1 MLKKILKRV
10 LVSTL
15 AFSVLATSVSP
26 SIVNAATPI
35 SGFGGGGGGGV
46 ASGEGPRSIQGYNL
60 ILIGGN
66 KGLNTYNIK
75 TDADDGNFSKK
86 EISMNNTGKG
96 KYWGGDEK
104 NFIFKDSKLAD
115 TETGL
120 AKQGVK
126 QGLYYLYN
134 SKVGN
139 HTQDIVSGYQQ
150 GLGSDFSTEFKFY
163 ANTEYAHAK
172 KWSGGN
178 LVSPEGQIRN
188 ISKGKWIGSGLFVS
202 DTVSTFPDKAG
213 TQESEET
220 GKHKKWTMEEL
231 GETMPL
237 YTVSSDGNQKKATWA
252 DAKAKADN
260 KLENN
265 WAALCD
271 LQMYYYASGAKTPN
285 LGHWTY
291 RVASMFEVQAEGMKR
306 HAGSKKAEDRDS
318 NKAYNAG
325 MDALWW
331 TLWMD
336 ACKDAN
342 NKLKDG
348 DLFSECNI
356 PATEIKNPVG
366 YVNNNI
372 PNGWKHPIAKA
383 FLDAYGSKTAAA
395 RMMWSYS
402 QMPSIVW
409 RYIGNCVMGKDSD
422 GMKAWAKKHTVKE
435 LLKTVGAACMEMT
448 ANEGNMGKKD
458 VFHLG
463 FGEFNFVVTP
473 VVTQRV
479 SASKLSLI
487 NGIAAANMDKGRL
500 LNNASHHTWTAWFNG
515 CNELK
520 PEGTIKW
527 NNNGKSKGYNYEY
540 VKDLMKDNTNDKLGK
555 GNSWLRNSN
564 VKKNNEGKYVTKLSN
579 TGGQKGYSL
588 GFVEPWGSPIE
599 DNRYKTISNG
609 SITNQTVTVHGTYT
623 GSLTNST
630 SSTNVYINSTNLTNN
645 PKKKD
650 TNNKPKKYPYGLEDS
665 KEFEQKIG
673 GDEASEDEK
682 EEALTKLAAQESKTA
697 YNTGGTDKKKV
708 SSCVIGASSELTND
722 FLKNHQSAT
731 NTNDEYV
738 NRIDSISASDYIIA
752 DKQSSVN
759 TITSKLGSGKSATA
773 LLVRQ
778 SSGWKDTKFNVANS
792 EERAVSTNDS
802 SIKFG
807 KGYYY
812 VPPKYTNF
820 SSDVL
825 SQIVRTQ
832 KYLVGGG
839 TYNKDKDDEDADP
852 ILDMSSSPSLTVGN
866 DNNKASGL
874 AGSWNINSGLSKNE
888 LKNVSSNVASK
899 YSTVYYAPDNANKP
913 DHDKIENGKI
923 IKQATGWSKK
933 MNSTSSVVGLN
944 FSDSRTAAGVEPKD
958 TDFGK
963 DADKQSTIAN
973 TGLLLQKNPT
983 VYSTY
988 SSYYFEMSEDVASS
1002 EGVCWYNGLNASDGT
1017 ELSSLTEKQVYDIS
1031 GMNKTVKDANLPVY
1045 SGSNS
1050 TSYVYGLG
1058 CGLKGSGLFRGKAQ
1072 KPEIYEHKLYFG
1084 TMLDGTEIKEKATT
1098 RLKGSSKSEP
1108 WGVKTTVDFNG
1119 DKLAS
1124 KYLQGSNGESDVSPA
1139 MISNY
1144 ALLIERTNNNPDSQE
1159 VDWNE
1164 VITKIL
1170 RSLNTRRNGDF
1181 YNTKNII
1188 VGASGASKLESALKD
1203 AGVKNVEVKYIGQGS
1218 AEDIKKTSA
1227 TVASRV
1233 IDANTVVGYD
1243 IVTLSIKKAN
1253 LPIVTAIHTNP
1264 DEVNHVYG
1272 DILGDRSTKS
1282 YANYTYN
1289 GTVGSS
1295 DTEANKSK
1303 IEYIGNDSTIS
1314 GLYEKD
1320 NGSNIIAGR
1329 VNDKSYYYTTIA
1341 AAPKV
1346 SMFNVW
1352 NSAQT
1357 KVRWNYSS
1365 DVNYSDAPYCS
1376 SSKVSVFRAS
1386 YYTYYTTNPA
1396 THTKTSTANY
1406 FKNSKLKT
1414 GRSGLNDKTLGSS
1427 AAKSSDTVVGG
1438 DVPIGASKAK
1448 YNGWNNKGISGTS
1461 GTNAEKFTGTLMND
1475 RADSTNPDGNSV
1487 YLLASGMLQNEGFV
1501 LTPNNNL
1508 NTGSS
1513 ANKLYRVVDSLRGTP
1528 AYQKARGTDDFV
1540 YNNESLK
1547 IRVTGRMIYDFSGVG
1562 DRYNSGSASPNNVLV
1577 LKKSDI
1583 KLGSDGTEEGKNSID
1598 RGTQGNASASY
1609 GILQKRADSGN
1620 NAAKFANAQPDVK
1633 PVNDITNNTGTTAK
1647 VKVGNGYRM
1656 VNADGLETIYSRGLN
1671 ARFRWNALGEN
1682 MRNRGKNNQLIAYDA
1697 EINEQDILDYMVICK
1712 NYTYQTM
1719 STLGLLR
1726 KESDSIIGS
1735 DNKLKPLST
1744 KSESEENS
1752 YMASKEYSDRF
1763 YSINGNNDKSRNYF
1777 VYSRNTGKYLS
1788 YYPEVG
1794 MKAYAFTDSNGN
1806 VKQVGNNNQG
1816 AGYVSYDGTGVAKN
1830 VTKRMIYTVGEAK
1843 RVFAQKSINI
1853 ISTNIKDGNKYRPIE
1868 SKDISSATVSDAI
1881 ADSTDSTNNGNTGTN
1896 QKQVIYQGA
1905 NINLNSSF
1913 NNKYLLLSNY
1923 TLDLPVGE
1931 NASTAEGTNG
1941 KSIMA
1946 NGDVTY
1952 SGYTAQTILGMT
1964 DGKTND
1970 LHNLWNHTSADG
1982 ATDNVGISA
1991 LSTEFKN
1998 QYFAGTAHM
2007 KDENG
2012 ADKNGAA
2019 TDEQFE
2025 AWASQV
2031 EKAIKPDITLVM
2043 SENNA
2048 VRNVYKDFNKTALKV
2063 ELAGTENKDDIN
2075 KRGTKQY
2082 NSYMIIVK
2090 DGKIVTDPSKR
2101 FNYETGLEDNST
2113 SGTYSVSSDW
2123 VQLVTDVAKDMGYD
2137 TSTES
2142 GWSSESAEFKEVA
2155 EYIEKDSGMLVNLE
2169 NSMMTLGSKNN
2180 HSITKEST
2188 TEHFGGDMSVF
2199 NGITGKNVNAG
2210 ASAYTGFSY
2219 QGVAYNDGGGSLG
2232 YAVNN
2237 TANKWYSENT
2247 SVFIVRRS
2255 TRRLNLKSVVTQDKL
2270 DIGSGPSKVTNDT
2283 TLQDIAEDSQESTGI
2298 SSTWDAKWY
2307 LRLFLSGDGMSDSN
2321 NYVLNGGDD
2330 TNTDTYLIGESD
2342 KGKNKEDKSTW
2353 GIHLDGADFLVPD
2366 ATTSDMRR

>member
-1 MLKKILKRV
+1 MKTILKRV
-10 LVSTL
+10 LVSFL
-15 AFSVLATSVSP
+15 AFSVLFTSTTPTSVK
-26 SIVNAATPI
+26 AAMNI
-35 SGFGGGGGGGV
+35 SGSGSGGSSGH
-46 ASGEGPRSIQGYNL
+46 ASGTGPSSIQGYNIIIVGAKKSL
-60 ILIGGN
+60 RTAKMANIAENNLEN
-66 KGLNTYNIK
+66 KDNEKKQKKIPSSIEAGHSTFWSANIN
-75 TDADDGNFSKK
+75 DYIFRDGDGVSKK
-86 EISMNNTGKG
+86 KTTK
-96 KYWGGDEK
+96 
-104 NFIFKDSKLAD
+104 
-115 TETGL
+115 
-120 AKQGVK
+120 AKTGVK
-126 QGLYYLYN
+126 QGLFYLYN
-134 SKVGN
+134 SDVGE
-139 HTQDIVSGYQQ
+139 HTWGVVDGKHSAVGDIKDEKIYVNSTQSRMKNTSPTMVNPQSQIKSLESDSSFIGRGIFSVGTEVLVPDSCGY
-150 GLGSDFSTEFKFY
+150 
-163 ANTEYAHAK
+163 N
-172 KWSGGN
+172 
-178 LVSPEGQIRN
+178 
-188 ISKGKWIGSGLFVS
+188 GSGEKN
-202 DTVSTFPDKAG
+202 VSTFKVNPKGASEG
-213 TQESEET
+213 TVDIPMLGMVQYGSKT
-220 GKHKKWTMEEL
+220 GKQRYTENKWGL
-231 GETMPL
+231 
-237 YTVSSDGNQKKATWA
+237 S
-252 DAKAKADN
+252 DAKTYYDN
-260 KLENN
+260 KLKSK
-265 WAALCD
+265 WAAMCG
-271 LQMYYYASGAKTPN
+271 LQSLAFSSGSGTPDIGN
-285 LGHWTY
+285 WCS
-291 RVASMFEVQAEGMKR
+291 RVAAQLEMQMEGMKR
-306 HAGSKKAEDRDS
+306 IKTQDTKHTGSSFYCGLPALINYFWLEETKNAGKLKKIVDNGKFYDGDSISTTCRDEIIALCKKVTKDEEDAEDLVKS
-318 NKAYNAG
+318 FE
-325 MDALWW
+325 
-331 TLWMD
+331 T
-336 ACKDAN
+336 
-342 NKLKDG
+342 
-348 DLFSECNI
+348 
-356 PATEIKNPVG
+356 V
-366 YVNNNI
+366 
-372 PNGWKHPIAKA
+372 
-383 FLDAYGSKTAAA
+383 
-395 RMMWSYS
+395 
-402 QMPSIVW
+402 PSVIW
-409 RYIGNCVMGKDSD
+409 RYIFNCCIGTGDNERLEFAENTSSTEMIK
-422 GMKAWAKKHTVKE
+422 
-435 LLKTVGAACMEMT
+435 LLRAACYQIYGG
-448 ANEGNMGKKD
+448 AKDGNINK
-458 VFHLG
+458 FNLG
-463 FGEFNFVVTP
+463 YGRWTMVVTP
-473 VVTQRV
+473 VIGQLKSGT
-479 SASKLSLI
+479 KNTLNLI
-487 NGIAAANMDKGRL
+487 NGIYASDVGENDRASILG
-500 LNNASHHTWTAWFNG
+500 NATHHTWRNWFIMCEKLNCEG
-515 CNELK
+515 KIKFETSGYNKEYYKDKLK
-520 PEGTIKW
+520 NPSGVSKGNDWCMKNVGTKTTEIKSPKSRTV
-527 NNNGKSKGYNYEY
+527 NNGFA
-540 VKDLMKDNTNDKLGK
+540 LAI
-555 GNSWLRNSN
+555 
-564 VKKNNEGKYVTKLSN
+564 
-579 TGGQKGYSL
+579 
-588 GFVEPWGSPIE
+588 VEPYDDIDTPVHLSIGG
-599 DNRYKTISNG
+599 G
-609 SITNQTVTVHGTYT
+609 SITNQTVTINN
-623 GSLTNST
+623 SLKDVSSSDTNKNSKT
-630 SSTNVYINSTNLTNN
+630 STNVYVGKYKDASSNEQFPYNISNSDNYENGE
-645 PKKKD
+645 D
-650 TNNKPKKYPYGLEDS
+650 GLSELRKLANS
-665 KEFEQKIG
+665 SYKQLEANG
-673 GDEASEDEK
+673 GTVNESLLVSNSRVGTSTEVKASEGEK
-682 EEALTKLAAQESKTA
+682 NYKNLRDKDKEKSE
-697 YNTGGTDKKKV
+697 GTDAYISELNKSEYDDYIVADKKSSVFSVVTGTKSTSAVLKFADNANESTQFGVNV
-708 SSCVIGASSELTND
+708 SSSEKSAKTGTFGEGVYYTEPKFSNFPDEVKNEYAGLSSYL
-722 FLKNHQSAT
+722 A
-731 NTNDEYV
+731 
-738 NRIDSISASDYIIA
+738 
-752 DKQSSVN
+752 QSSVHNRGKLVTSGN
-759 TITSKLGSGKSATA
+759 TNASVILGSSIAKDGNLRNSWDNSSDKSRDA
-773 LLVRQ
+773 LRGV
-778 SSGWKDTKFNVANS
+778 SS
-792 EERAVSTNDS
+792 AVS
-802 SIKFG
+802 
-807 KGYYY
+807 
-812 VPPKYTNF
+812 
-820 SSDVL
+820 
-825 SQIVRTQ
+825 
-832 KYLVGGG
+832 
-839 TYNKDKDDEDADP
+839 
-852 ILDMSSSPSLTVGN
+852 
-866 DNNKASGL
+866 
-874 AGSWNINSGLSKNE
+874 
-888 LKNVSSNVASK
+888 SK
-899 YSTVYYAPDNANKP
+899 YSTVYLVPNDAEKKLSETAGWVRDNGIRIGNTQLATQTNKVT
-913 DHDKIENGKI
+913 NY
-923 IKQATGWSKK
+923 
-933 MNSTSSVVGLN
+933 NSTIS
-944 FSDSRTAAGVEPKD
+944 
-958 TDFGK
+958 
-963 DADKQSTIAN
+963 N
-973 TGLLLQKNPT
+973 TGVLLQKNPT

-988 SSYYFEMSEDVASS
+988 SSYYIEMSEDVASS
-1002 EGVCWYNGLNASDGT
+1002 EGVCWYNGLNADGT
-1017 ELSSLTEKQVYDIS
+1017 ELSSLTEKQVYDIP
-1031 GMNKTVKDANLPVY
+1031 GMNETVKGADLPVY
-1045 SGSNS
+1045 INNSS
-1050 TSYVYGLG
+1050 TSYVYGL
-1058 CGLKGSGLFRGKAQ
+1058 KEGLFKN
-1072 KPEIYEHKLYFG
+1072 KPQTPKVYEHKLFCG
-1084 TMLDGTEIKEKATT
+1084 TTLGGKKVEEVATT
-1098 RLKGSSKSEP
+1098 RLKDSPETDT
-1108 WGVKTTVDFNG
+1108 WGVKTKVTF
-1119 DKLAS
+1119 DKDTLAS
-1124 KYLQGSNGESDVSPA
+1124 KHLGEDDASPA

-1144 ALLIERTNNNPDSQE
+1144 AMLIERTNNNPNSQE

-1170 RSLNTRRNGDF
+1170 KSLNTRRSGDF

-1188 VGASGASKLESALKD
+1188 VGASGASKLESALRD
-1203 AGVKNVEVKYIGQGS
+1203 AGVSGVTVQYLGQGS
-1218 AEDIKKTSA
+1218 AKDIKKTSA
-1227 TVASRV
+1227 TVGSKV
-1233 IDANTVVGYD
+1233 LDANNVVGYD

-1282 YANYTYN
+1282 YANYVYN
-1289 GTVGSS
+1289 GTVGSL
-1295 DTEANKSK
+1295 DKEADKSK

-1320 NGSNIIAGR
+1320 NGSNIVAGR
-1329 VNDKSYYYTTIA
+1329 VNGKNYYYTTIA

-1357 KVRWNYSS
+1357 KVRWSSTYSKALA
-1365 DVNYSDAPYCS
+1365 DYSDAPYCN

-1396 THTKTSTANY
+1396 THNKTSASSY
-1406 FKNSKLKT
+1406 FKNSQLKT
-1414 GRSGLNDKTLGSS
+1414 GRSGLGDNTFGST
-1427 AAKSSDTVVGG
+1427 ANKSGDSVAGG
-1438 DVPIGASKAK
+1438 DVPIGASKPK

-1513 ANKLYRVVDSLRGTP
+1513 ANKLYRVVDSVSGTP
-1528 AYQKARGTDDFV
+1528 AYQSGREYI

-1562 DRYNSGSASPNNVLV
+1562 NRHNSGSASPNNVLV

-1620 NAAKFANAQPDVK
+1620 NVAKFANAQPDVK

-1647 VKVGNGYRM
+1647 VKIGNGYRM

-1671 ARFRWNALGEN
+1671 ARFRWNALGEG
-1682 MRNRGKNNQLIAYDA
+1682 MSNRGKNNQLIAYDA

-1726 KESDSIIGS
+1726 KESDSIIDS
-1735 DNKLKPLST
+1735 NNKLKPLST

-1806 VKQVGNNNQG
+1806 VKQVGENNQG
-1816 AGYVSYDGTGVAKN
+1816 AGYISYDGTGVAKN

-1853 ISTNIKDGNKYRPIE
+1853 ISTNIKDGNVYRPIE

-1881 ADSTDSTNNGNTGTN
+1881 ADSTDSTNNGNTGTD

-1931 NASTAEGTNG
+1931 NASTAVGTNG
-1941 KSIMA
+1941 KSVML

-1964 DGKTND
+1964 GGKTND

-1982 ATDNVGISA
+1982 STDSTDNVGISA
-1991 LSTEFKN
+1991 LSRDFKN

-2155 EYIEKDSGMLVNLE
+2155 KYIEKDSGMLVNLE

-2199 NGITGKNVNAG
+2199 NGITGNKVTAG
-2210 ASAYTGFSY
+2210 ATADTTFGY
-2219 QGVAYNDGGGSLG
+2219 QGVAYNDGGETAG
-2232 YAVNN
+2232 YGVNT

-2307 LRLFLSGDGMSDSN
+2307 LRLFLSGGKDGMSDSN

-2342 KGKNKEDKSTW
+2342 IGKNKEDKSTW
-2353 GIHLDGADFLVPD
+2353 GIHLEGADFLVPD

>member
-1 MLKKILKRV
+1 MKTILKRV
-10 LVSTL
+10 LVSFL
-15 AFSVLATSVSP
+15 AFSVLFTSTAPTSVR
-26 SIVNAATPI
+26 AAMNI
-35 SGFGGGGGGGV
+35 SGSGSGGSGGH
-46 ASGEGPRSIQGYNL
+46 ASGTGPSSIQGYNIIIVGSRKSL
-60 ILIGGN
+60 
-66 KGLNTYNIK
+66 K
-75 TDADDGNFSKK
+75 TTKMANVADNNLDSSKKKK
-86 EISMNNTGKG
+86 EIPSSIKAGHSTFWGANINDYIFTGGDGVSKKKTTMAKTGVRQGLFYLYNTDVGEHTYGVIDGQHSAVGDIKDEKLYVNSTQSKMKSTSPTMVNPQSQIKSLESDSSFIGKG
-96 KYWGGDEK
+96 
-104 NFIFKDSKLAD
+104 IFSAD
-115 TETGL
+115 TE
-120 AKQGVK
+120 AKIPEPCGYNGSGEGKAVSFEVK
-126 QGLYYLYN
+126 PKG
-134 SKVGN
+134 
-139 HTQDIVSGYQQ
+139 
-150 GLGSDFSTEFKFY
+150 
-163 ANTEYAHAK
+163 A
-172 KWSGGN
+172 
-178 LVSPEGQIRN
+178 
-188 ISKGKWIGSGLFVS
+188 SKGTVDMAMLGMVQYGS
-202 DTVSTFPDKAG
+202 K
-213 TQESEET
+213 T
-220 GKHKKWTMEEL
+220 GKQRYTENKWGL
-231 GETMPL
+231 
-237 YTVSSDGNQKKATWA
+237 SDARNYY
-252 DAKAKADN
+252 DN
-260 KLENN
+260 KLKSK
-265 WAALCD
+265 WAAMCG
-271 LQMYYYASGAKTPN
+271 LQSLAFSSGSGTPN
-285 LGHWTY
+285 IGNWCS
-291 RVASMFEVQAEGMKR
+291 RVAAQLEMQMEGMKR
-306 HAGSKKAEDRDS
+306 IKTQDSKHTSSSFYCGLPALINYFWLEETSGAGNLKKIVKNGDVYDDNGDSISDKCRDEIVALCKKVTKDKGDAEDLVTSFESVPSVIWKYIFNCCIGTGDDEREKFAKNTSSTDMI
-318 NKAYNAG
+318 KLLRA
-325 MDALWW
+325 
-331 TLWMD
+331 
-336 ACKDAN
+336 ACYQIYGGA
-342 NKLKDG
+342 KDG
-348 DLFSECNI
+348 DINDFNL
-356 PATEIKNPVG
+356 G
-366 YVNNNI
+366 YGRWTI
-372 PNGWKHPIAKA
+372 
-383 FLDAYGSKTAAA
+383 
-395 RMMWSYS
+395 
-402 QMPSIVW
+402 
-409 RYIGNCVMGKDSD
+409 
-422 GMKAWAKKHTVKE
+422 
-435 LLKTVGAACMEMT
+435 
-448 ANEGNMGKKD
+448 
-458 VFHLG
+458 
-463 FGEFNFVVTP
+463 VVTP
-473 VVTQRV
+473 VIGQLKSGTK
-479 SASKLSLI
+479 STLNLI
-487 NGIAAANMDKGRL
+487 NGIYASDVGEANMSTILGG
-500 LNNASHHTWTAWFNG
+500 ATHHTWHNWFKM
-515 CNELK
+515 CEELNC
-520 PEGTIKW
+520 EGKITFGTKGYDTDYYKEKLTDPSDISKGNDWCMKNVGTKTTEIKSPKSRKD
-527 NNNGKSKGYNYEY
+527 NNGFA
-540 VKDLMKDNTNDKLGK
+540 LAI
-555 GNSWLRNSN
+555 
-564 VKKNNEGKYVTKLSN
+564 
-579 TGGQKGYSL
+579 
-588 GFVEPWGSPIE
+588 VEPYDDVNPDFYLSIGGGSV
-599 DNRYKTISNG
+599 
-609 SITNQTVTVHGTYT
+609 TNQTVTIN
-623 GSLTNST
+623 NSFKDVSSSDT
-630 SSTNVYINSTNLTNN
+630 TKNSKTSTNVYVG
-645 PKKKD
+645 KYKD
-650 TNNKPKKYPYGLEDS
+650 KASNEQFPY
-665 KEFEQKIG
+665 
-673 GDEASEDEK
+673 
-682 EEALTKLAAQESKTA
+682 
-697 YNTGGTDKKKV
+697 
-708 SSCVIGASSELTND
+708 
-722 FLKNHQSAT
+722 
-731 NTNDEYV
+731 
-738 NRIDSISASDYIIA
+738 
-752 DKQSSVN
+752 
-759 TITSKLGSGKSATA
+759 
-773 LLVRQ
+773 
-778 SSGWKDTKFNVANS
+778 NVANS
-792 EERAVSTNDS
+792 DNYESEEKGLSELRKLANSSYKQLEASGGTVNDS
-802 SIKFG
+802 
-807 KGYYY
+807 
-812 VPPKYTNF
+812 
-820 SSDVL
+820 VL
-825 SQIVRTQ
+825 VSNSRI
-832 KYLVGGG
+832 G
-839 TYNKDKDDEDADP
+839 T
-852 ILDMSSSPSLTVGN
+852 STGV
-866 DNNKASGL
+866 KASDGEKNYVNL
-874 AGSWNINSGLSKNE
+874 KKNGVGTDAYISELNKSEYNDYIVADKKSSVFSVVTGTKSTSAVLKFADNANGSTQFGV
-888 LKNVSSNVASK
+888 NVSSSEKSAKTGKFGDGVYYTEPKFSNFPDEVKNEYAGLSSYLAQSSVHSKGKLVTSGNTNASVSLGSSDTKAGNLKSNWDNSSSKSRDALKDVSKSVSSK
-899 YSTVYYAPDNANKP
+899 YSTVYLVPDYAEK
-913 DHDKIENGKI
+913 KLGET
-923 IKQATGWSKK
+923 TGWVRKNGIRIGNTQLAAQTEK
-933 MNSTSSVVGLN
+933 VTNYNSTIS
-944 FSDSRTAAGVEPKD
+944 
-958 TDFGK
+958 
-963 DADKQSTIAN
+963 N
-973 TGLLLQKNPT
+973 TGVLLQKNPT

-988 SSYYFEMSEDVASS
+988 SSYYIEMSEDVASS

-1017 ELSSLTEKQVYDIS
+1017 ELSSLTEKQVYDIP
-1031 GMNKTVKDANLPVY
+1031 GMNKTVKGADLPSN
-1045 SGSNS
+1045 SGSNP
-1050 TSYVYGLG
+1050 TSYVYGL
-1058 CGLKGSGLFRGKAQ
+1058 KGGLFKGNVLFDGTKQ
-1072 KPEIYEHKLYFG
+1072 KPNIYEHKLFCG
-1084 TMLDGTEIKEKATT
+1084 TTLGGKNIEEASTTYKKNKDGTYKVDK
-1098 RLKGSSKSEP
+1098 L
-1108 WGVKTTVDFNG
+1108 GVKTTVTF
-1119 DKLAS
+1119 DKDTLAS
-1124 KYLQGSNGESDVSPA
+1124 KHLGEDDASPA

-1144 ALLIERTNNNPDSQE
+1144 AMLIERTNNDPNRSDY
-1159 VDWNE
+1159 DWSE
-1164 VITKIL
+1164 IITKIL
-1170 RSLNTRRNGDF
+1170 KSLNTRRNGDF

-1188 VGASGASKLESALKD
+1188 VGASGASKLESALRD
-1203 AGVKNVEVKYIGQGS
+1203 AGVSGVTVQYLGQGS
-1218 AEDIKKTSA
+1218 AKDIKKTSA
-1227 TVASRV
+1227 TVGSKV
-1233 IDANTVVGYD
+1233 LDANNVVGYD

-1295 DTEANKSK
+1295 DKEANKSK

-1320 NGSNIIAGR
+1320 NGSNIVAGR
-1329 VNDKSYYYTTIA
+1329 VNGKNYYYTTIA

-1357 KVRWNYSS
+1357 KVRWSSTYSKALA
-1365 DVNYSDAPYCS
+1365 DYSDAPYCS

-1396 THTKTSTANY
+1396 THTKTSASNY
-1406 FKNSKLKT
+1406 FKNSQLKT
-1414 GRSGLNDKTLGSS
+1414 GRSGLGDNTFGSTANKS
-1427 AAKSSDTVVGG
+1427 ADSVAGG
-1438 DVPIGASKAK
+1438 NIPVNASKPK

-1508 NTGSS
+1508 NTGSG
-1513 ANKLYRVVDSLRGTP
+1513 ANKLYRVVDSQRGTP

-1562 DRYNSGSASPNNVLV
+1562 NRYNSGSASPNNVLV

-1598 RGTQGNASASY
+1598 RGTQGNASAGY

-1620 NAAKFANAQPDVK
+1620 NVAKFANAQPDVK

-1647 VKVGNGYRM
+1647 VKIGNGYRM

-1671 ARFRWNALGEN
+1671 ARFRWNALGEGMN
-1682 MRNRGKNNQLIAYDA
+1682 NRGKNNQLIAYDA

-1726 KESDSIIGS
+1726 KESDSIIDS
-1735 DNKLKPLST
+1735 NNKLKPLST

-1806 VKQVGNNNQG
+1806 VKQVGENNTG
-1816 AGYVSYDGTGVAKN
+1816 AGYISYDGTGIAKN

-1853 ISTNIKDGNKYRPIE
+1853 ISTNIKDGNVYRPIE

-1881 ADSTDSTNNGNTGTN
+1881 ADSTDSTSNGNTGTD

-1931 NASTAEGTNG
+1931 NASTAKNPNG
-1941 KSIMA
+1941 KSVML

-1964 DGKTND
+1964 GGKTND

-1982 ATDNVGISA
+1982 TTDNVGISA
-1991 LSTEFKN
+1991 LSNDFKSK
-1998 QYFAGTAHM
+1998 YFAGTAHK

-2012 ADKNGAA
+2012 ADIDGAA

-2048 VRNVYKDFNKTALKV
+2048 IRNVYKDFNKTALKV

-2155 EYIEKDSGMLVNLE
+2155 KYIEKDSGMLVNLE

-2188 TEHFGGDMSVF
+2188 TEHFGDDMSVF
-2199 NGITGKNVNAG
+2199 NGITGNKVTAG
-2210 ASAYTGFSY
+2210 ATADTTFGY
-2219 QGVAYNDGGGSLG
+2219 QGVAYNDGGETAG
-2232 YAVNN
+2232 YGVNT

-2321 NYVLNGGDD
+2321 NYVLNGGDASD
-2330 TNTDTYLIGESD
+2330 TDTYLIGESD
-2342 KGKNKEDKSTW
+2342 RGKNKEDKATW
-2353 GIHLDGADFLVPD
+2353 GIHLEGADFLVPD

>member
-1 MLKKILKRV
+1 MKTILKRV
-10 LVSTL
+10 LVSFL
-15 AFSVLATSVSP
+15 AFSVLFTSTTPTSVR
-26 SIVNAATPI
+26 AAMNI
-35 SGFGGGGGGGV
+35 SGSGSGGSGGH
-46 ASGEGPRSIQGYNL
+46 ASGTGPSSIQGYNVIIVGARKSL
-60 ILIGGN
+60 KTAKMANIAENNLENKGNKEKQKKIPSSIKAGHSTFWGANINDYIFKGGN
-66 KGLNTYNIK
+66 GV
-75 TDADDGNFSKK
+75 SKK
-86 EISMNNTGKG
+86 KTTK
-96 KYWGGDEK
+96 
-104 NFIFKDSKLAD
+104 
-115 TETGL
+115 
-120 AKQGVK
+120 AKTGVK
-126 QGLYYLYN
+126 QGLFYLYN
-134 SKVGN
+134 SDVGE
-139 HTQDIVSGYQQ
+139 HTYGVIDGKHSAVGDIRDEKIYVNSTQSRMKNTSPTMVNPKSQIKSLESDSSFIGRGIFSEGTEVLVPDSCGY
-150 GLGSDFSTEFKFY
+150 
-163 ANTEYAHAK
+163 N
-172 KWSGGN
+172 
-178 LVSPEGQIRN
+178 
-188 ISKGKWIGSGLFVS
+188 GSGEKN
-202 DTVSTFPDKAG
+202 VSTFKVNPKGASKG
-213 TQESEET
+213 TVDIPMLGMVQYGSKTGKQRYTESE
-220 GKHKKWTMEEL
+220 WSL
-231 GETMPL
+231 R
-237 YTVSSDGNQKKATWA
+237 
-252 DAKAKADN
+252 DAQSYYDN
-260 KLENN
+260 KLTSK
-265 WAALCD
+265 WAAMCG
-271 LQMYYYASGAKTPN
+271 LQSLAFSSGSGTPN
-285 LGHWTY
+285 IGNWCS
-291 RVASMFEVQAEGMKR
+291 RVAAQLEMQMEGMKR
-306 HAGSKKAEDRDS
+306 IKTQDTKHTGSSFYSGLPALINYFWLEETKTAGKLKKFVANDEFYDGDSISVKSRDEIIALCKKVTGDKEDAEDLVKS
-318 NKAYNAG
+318 FETVPSVIWKYIFNCCIG
-325 MDALWW
+325 
-331 TLWMD
+331 T
-336 ACKDAN
+336 
-342 NKLKDG
+342 G
-348 DLFSECNI
+348 DNERLEFARNTS
-356 PATEIKNPVG
+356 ATEMIK
-366 YVNNNI
+366 
-372 PNGWKHPIAKA
+372 
-383 FLDAYGSKTAAA
+383 
-395 RMMWSYS
+395 
-402 QMPSIVW
+402 
-409 RYIGNCVMGKDSD
+409 
-422 GMKAWAKKHTVKE
+422 
-435 LLKTVGAACMEMT
+435 LLRAACYQIYGGAED
-448 ANEGNMGKKD
+448 GNRNK
-458 VFHLG
+458 
-463 FGEFNFVVTP
+463 FNLSYGGWTMVVTP
-473 VVTQRV
+473 VIGQLKSGTK
-479 SASKLSLI
+479 STLNLI
-487 NGIAAANMDKGRL
+487 NGIY
-500 LNNASHHTWTAWFNG
+500 ASDTGEKDMASILGGATHHTWHNWFKMCEKLNCAG
-515 CNELK
+515 KIRFETSGYNKEYYKDKLTNPSGISKGNDWCMENVGAKSTEIESPK
-520 PEGTIKW
+520 SRTD
-527 NNNGKSKGYNYEY
+527 NNGFA
-540 VKDLMKDNTNDKLGK
+540 LAI
-555 GNSWLRNSN
+555 
-564 VKKNNEGKYVTKLSN
+564 
-579 TGGQKGYSL
+579 
-588 GFVEPWGSPIE
+588 VEPYE
-599 DNRYKTISNG
+599 DTVTPRHLSIGGG
-609 SITNQTVTVHGTYT
+609 SITNQTVTINN
-623 GSLTNST
+623 SLKDVSSSDTNKNSKT
-630 SSTNVYINSTNLTNN
+630 STNVYVGKYKDASSNEQFPYNISNSDNYAN
-645 PKKKD
+645 
-650 TNNKPKKYPYGLEDS
+650 
-665 KEFEQKIG
+665 
-673 GDEASEDEK
+673 GDEGLSE
-682 EEALTKLAAQESKTA
+682 LRKLANSSYKQLETS
-697 YNTGGTDKKKV
+697 GGTVNESLLVSNSRVGTSAKVKAPDSGSNYKNLKEKHEEIDAYISELNKSEYDDYIVADKKSSVFSVVTGTKSTSAVLKFVDNANENTQFGVNVSGSEKSAKTGTFGDGIYYTEPKFSNFPDEIKNEYAGLSSYLAQSSVHKSGKLVTDGNTNASVNLGSSTTKDGNLKNSWDNSSSKGRDALKKV
-708 SSCVIGASSELTND
+708 SSD
-722 FLKNHQSAT
+722 
-731 NTNDEYV
+731 
-738 NRIDSISASDYIIA
+738 
-752 DKQSSVN
+752 
-759 TITSKLGSGKSATA
+759 
-773 LLVRQ
+773 
-778 SSGWKDTKFNVANS
+778 
-792 EERAVSTNDS
+792 VS
-802 SIKFG
+802 
-807 KGYYY
+807 
-812 VPPKYTNF
+812 
-820 SSDVL
+820 
-825 SQIVRTQ
+825 
-832 KYLVGGG
+832 
-839 TYNKDKDDEDADP
+839 
-852 ILDMSSSPSLTVGN
+852 
-866 DNNKASGL
+866 
-874 AGSWNINSGLSKNE
+874 
-888 LKNVSSNVASK
+888 SK
-899 YSTVYYAPDNANKP
+899 YSTVYLVPNDAEEKLS
-913 DHDKIENGKI
+913 KT
-923 IKQATGWSKK
+923 TGWVNKDGIRIGNTQLAAQTNK
-933 MNSTSSVVGLN
+933 VTNYNSTIS
-944 FSDSRTAAGVEPKD
+944 
-958 TDFGK
+958 
-963 DADKQSTIAN
+963 N
-973 TGLLLQKNPT
+973 TGVLLQKNPT

-988 SSYYFEMSEDVASS
+988 SSYYIEMSEDVASS
-1002 EGVCWYNGLNASDGT
+1002 EGVCWYNGLNEDEGKGS

-1031 GMNKTVKDANLPVY
+1031 GMNKTVSGADLPSK
-1045 SGSNS
+1045 SGSSS
-1050 TSYVYGLG
+1050 TSYVYGLEG
-1058 CGLKGSGLFRGKAQ
+1058 GLFKGEAH
-1072 KPEIYEHKLYFG
+1072 KPEIFEHKLFCG
-1084 TMLDGTEIKEKATT
+1084 TTLGGTKIEEASTEYKDDNSIKT
-1098 RLKGSSKSEP
+1098 
-1108 WGVKTTVDFNG
+1108 WGVKTTVDFDG
-1119 DKLAS
+1119 DRLAS
-1124 KYLQGSNGESDVSPA
+1124 KYLGEDDASPA

-1144 ALLIERTNNNPDSQE
+1144 ALLIERTNNNPNSQG

-1170 RSLNTRRNGDF
+1170 KSLNTRRSGDF

-1188 VGASGASKLESALKD
+1188 VGASGASKLESALRD
-1203 AGVKNVEVKYIGQGS
+1203 AGVSGVTVQYLGQGS
-1218 AEDIKKTSA
+1218 AKDIKKTSA
-1227 TVASRV
+1227 TVGSKV
-1233 IDANTVVGYD
+1233 LDANNVVGYD

-1282 YANYTYN
+1282 YANYIYN
-1289 GTVGSS
+1289 GTVGSL
-1295 DTEANKSK
+1295 DKEADKSK

-1314 GLYEKD
+1314 GLYEKN

-1357 KVRWNYSS
+1357 KVRWNSAYSGALA
-1365 DVNYSDAPYCS
+1365 DYSDAPYCS
-1376 SSKVSVFRAS
+1376 SPRVSVFRAS
-1386 YYTYYTTNPA
+1386 YYTYYTINKA
-1396 THTKTSTANY
+1396 THTKTSASNY
-1406 FKNSKLKT
+1406 FKNSQLKT
-1414 GRSGLNDKTLGSS
+1414 GRSGLNDNTFGSQ
-1427 AAKSSDTVVGG
+1427 ADKSGDSVAGG
-1438 DVPIGASKAK
+1438 NIPVNASKPK

-1487 YLLASGMLQNEGFV
+1487 YLLASGMLQNEGFM

-1508 NTGSS
+1508 NTGSG
-1513 ANKLYRVVDSLRGTP
+1513 ANKLYRVVDSQRGTP

-1562 DRYNSGSASPNNVLV
+1562 NRYNSGSASPNNVLV

-1598 RGTQGNASASY
+1598 RGTQGNASAGY

-1620 NAAKFANAQPDVK
+1620 NVAKFANAQPDVK

-1647 VKVGNGYRM
+1647 VKIGNGYRM

-1671 ARFRWNALGEN
+1671 ARFRWNALGEG
-1682 MRNRGKNNQLIAYDA
+1682 MSNRGKNNQLIAYDA

-1794 MKAYAFTDSNGN
+1794 MRAYAFTDSNGN
-1806 VKQVGNNNQG
+1806 VKQVGENNQG
-1816 AGYVSYDGTGVAKN
+1816 AGYISYDGTGVAKN

-1853 ISTNIKDGNKYRPIE
+1853 ISTNIKDGNVYRPIK

-1881 ADSTDSTNNGNTGTN
+1881 ADSTDSTNNGNTGTD

-1931 NASTAEGTNG
+1931 NASTAVGTNG
-1941 KSIMA
+1941 KSVML

-1964 DGKTND
+1964 GGKTND

-1982 ATDNVGISA
+1982 STDSTDNVGISA
-1991 LSTEFKN
+1991 LSRDFKN

-2155 EYIEKDSGMLVNLE
+2155 KYIEKDSGMLVNLE

-2199 NGITGKNVNAG
+2199 NGITGNKVTAG
-2210 ASAYTGFSY
+2210 ATADTTFGY
-2219 QGVAYNDGGGSLG
+2219 QGVAYNDGGETAG
-2232 YAVNN
+2232 YGVNT

-2321 NYVLNGGDD
+2321 NYVLNGGDASD
-2330 TNTDTYLIGESD
+2330 TDTYLIGESD
-2342 KGKNKEDKSTW
+2342 RGKNKEDKATW
-2353 GIHLDGADFLVPD
+2353 GIHLEGADFLVSD

>member
-1 MLKKILKRV
+1 MIKKILKRV
-10 LVSTL
+10 LVSAL
-15 AFSVLATSVSP
+15 AFSVLATSISP

-60 ILIGGN
+60 IIIGGN
-66 KGLNTYNIK
+66 KGLNTYKIK
-75 TDADDGNFSKK
+75 YDADHKRFDRDVINMSN
-86 EISMNNTGKG
+86 SGKSR
-96 KYWGGDEK
+96 YWGGDEK
-104 NFIFKDSKLAD
+104 NFIFMDDKLAD
-115 TETGL
+115 SVEGK
-120 AKQGVK
+120 AKQGVR

-134 SKVGN
+134 SKVGD
-139 HTQDIVSGYQQ
+139 HTDRIVSGYQQ
-150 GLGSDFSTEFKFY
+150 GLGEDFSTEFKFY
-163 ANTEYAHAK
+163 ANTTHSHAK

-202 DTVSTFPDKAG
+202 DTTGIFPEKAG
-213 TQESEET
+213 KNLSEEK
-220 GKHKKWTMEEL
+220 GSKRHEKWTMEEL

-237 YTVSSDGNQKKATWA
+237 YNVPSDGNQK
-252 DAKAKADN
+252 DASWNEAKDKADDKLRN
-260 KLENN
+260 K

-271 LQMYYYASGAKTPN
+271 LQMYYFTSGAKTPD

-306 HAGSKKAEDRDS
+306 HVGSKPGDPRN

-325 MDALWW
+325 MDGLWW
-331 TLWMD
+331 TLYMD
-336 ACKDAN
+336 ECKDAKGKFDN
-342 NKLKDG
+342 G
-348 DLFSECNI
+348 DLFTKCNI
-356 PATEIKNPVG
+356 PASENKAPWNYVENNIGWDNPV
-366 YVNNNI
+366 
-372 PNGWKHPIAKA
+372 AKA
-383 FLDAYGSKTAAA
+383 FKKVYGSERTSA
-395 RMMWSYS
+395 RVMWSYS

-409 RYIGNCVMGKDSD
+409 RYIGNCVMGKDSS
-422 GMKAWAKKHTVKE
+422 GHQEWAKKHTVE
-435 LLKTVGAACMEMT
+435 QLLKAVRAACMEMT
-448 ANEGNMGKKD
+448 KNEGNGGKDD

-463 FGEFNFVVTP
+463 FGEFNFIVTP
-473 VVTQRV
+473 VVTRRV
-479 SASKLSLI
+479 TTSKLSLI
-487 NGIAAANMDKGRL
+487 NGIAAANMNKGAL
-500 LNNASHHTWTAWFNG
+500 LNDASHHTWTAWFDC
-515 CNELK
+515 CNNLEPK
-520 PEGTIKW
+520 GKIGW
-527 NNNGKSKGYNYEY
+527 NYDKKSTGYNYSY
-540 VKDLMKDNTNDKLGK
+540 VKDLMTDNTNNKLGK
-555 GNSWLRNSN
+555 GNSWLRKSK
-564 VKKNNEGKYVTKLSN
+564 VKETILKN
-579 TGGQKGYSL
+579 TGNQRGYSL
-588 GFVEPWGSPIE
+588 GFVEPWKDTSPDDE
-599 DNRYKTISNG
+599 EYKTISNG
-609 SITNQTVTVHGTYT
+609 SITNQTVTVHDTYKE
-623 GSLTNST
+623 SLTDST
-630 SSTNVYINSTNLTNN
+630 SSTNVYINSTNLENN
-645 PKKKD
+645 EDNKKK
-650 TNNKPKKYPYGLEDS
+650 TKKYPYGLEDS
-665 KEFEQKIG
+665 KEFEVKIG
-673 GDEASEDEK
+673 K
-682 EEALTKLAAQESKTA
+682 EESADKQKEALTKLAAQEAKTA
-697 YNTGGTDKKKV
+697 YNTGGTDKEKV
-708 SSCVIGASSELTND
+708 SSSVIGGSTELTND
-722 FLKNHQSAT
+722 FFKNHESAKK
-731 NTNDEYV
+731 TNDEYV
-738 NRIDSISASDYIIA
+738 NRIGSIKASDYIIA

-759 TITSKLGSGKSATA
+759 TITSKVGKGQSATA
-773 LLVRQ
+773 LLVKQ
-778 SSGWKDTKFNVANS
+778 MSDWKDTKFNVADS
-792 EERAVSTNDS
+792 EQRAVSTNDS
-802 SIKFG
+802 SVKFG
-807 KGYYY
+807 EGYYY
-812 VPPKYTNF
+812 VPPKYKNF

-825 SQIVRTQ
+825 SQIVSNT

-839 TYNKDKDDEDADP
+839 EYKKNKEDDL
-852 ILDMSSSPSLTVGN
+852 ILDMSSSPSLTFG
-866 DNNKASGL
+866 DDKTKATGL
-874 AGSWNINSGLSKNE
+874 AGSWSINSGLSINE
-888 LKNVSSNVASK
+888 LKNVSESVASK

-913 DHDKIENGKI
+913 DHDKIENGKT

-1031 GMNKTVKDANLPVY
+1031 GMNKTVKGANLPVY

-1050 TSYVYGLG
+1050 TSYVYGLKEG
-1058 CGLKGSGLFRGKAQ
+1058 GLFRGKAQ
-1072 KPEIYEHKLYFG
+1072 KPDIYEHKLYFG
-1084 TMLDGTEIKEKATT
+1084 TMLDGTVIKEAPTT
-1098 RLKGSSKSEP
+1098 YRVDNKNKRVVDK
-1108 WGVKTTVDFNG
+1108 WGVKTKVDFDGNN
-1119 DKLAS
+1119 LAS

-1181 YNTKNII
+1181 YNTKNIV

-1203 AGVKNVEVKYIGQGS
+1203 AGVKNVTVKYIGQGS

-1282 YANYTYN
+1282 YANYNYS
-1289 GTVGSS
+1289 GTIGSNK
-1295 DTEANKSK
+1295 DTEAGK
-1303 IEYIGNDSTIS
+1303 ITYVGNDSTIS

-1329 VNDKSYYYTTIA
+1329 VNGKNYYYTTIA

-1406 FKNSKLKT
+1406 FKNSKLRT
-1414 GRSGLNDKTLGSS
+1414 GRSGLGDKTLGSS
-1427 AAKSSDTVVGG
+1427 ATKSDDTVVGG

-1508 NTGSS
+1508 NTGSG
-1513 ANKLYRVVDSLRGTP
+1513 ANKLYRVVDSQRGTP

-1598 RGTQGNASASY
+1598 RGTQGNASAGY
-1609 GILQKRADSGN
+1609 GILQKRADSN
-1620 NAAKFANAQPDVK
+1620 SDVAKFANAQPDVK
-1633 PVNDITNNTGTTAK
+1633 PVNDITNNTGTVAEIK
-1647 VKVGNGYRM
+1647 NKYGNVIQRI
-1656 VNADGLETIYSRGLN
+1656 NADGLETVYSRGLN
-1671 ARFRWNALGEN
+1671 ARFRWNALGEG
-1682 MRNRGKNNQLIAYDA
+1682 MSNRGKNNQLIAYDA

-1726 KESDSIIGS
+1726 KESDSIIDS
-1735 DNKLKPLST
+1735 NNKLKPLST

-1806 VKQVGNNNQG
+1806 VKQVGENNQG
-1816 AGYVSYDGTGVAKN
+1816 AGYISYDGTGVAKN

-1853 ISTNIKDGNKYRPIE
+1853 ISTNIKDGNVYRPIE

-1881 ADSTDSTNNGNTGTN
+1881 ADSTDSTNNGNTGTD

-1931 NASTAEGTNG
+1931 NASTAKNPNG
-1941 KSIMA
+1941 KSVML

-1964 DGKTND
+1964 GGKTND

-1982 ATDNVGISA
+1982 TTDNVGISA
-1991 LSTEFKN
+1991 LSNDFKSK
-1998 QYFAGTAHM
+1998 YFAGTAHK

-2012 ADKNGAA
+2012 ADIDGAA

-2048 VRNVYKDFNKTALKV
+2048 IRNVYKDFNKTALKV

-2155 EYIEKDSGMLVNLE
+2155 KYIEKDSGMLVNLE

-2188 TEHFGGDMSVF
+2188 TEHFGDDMSVF
-2199 NGITGKNVNAG
+2199 NGITGNKVTAG
-2210 ASAYTGFSY
+2210 ATADTTFGY
-2219 QGVAYNDGGGSLG
+2219 QGVAYNDGGETAG
-2232 YAVNN
+2232 YGVNT

-2307 LRLFLSGDGMSDSN
+2307 LRLFLSGGKDGMSDSN

-2342 KGKNKEDKSTW
+2342 IGKNKEDKSTW
-2353 GIHLDGADFLVPD
+2353 GIHLEGADFLVPD

>member
-1 MLKKILKRV
+1 MIKKILKRV
-10 LVSTL
+10 LVSAL

-60 ILIGGN
+60 IIIGGN
-66 KGLNTYNIK
+66 KGLNTYKIK
-75 TDADDGNFSKK
+75 YDADHKRFDRDVINMSN
-86 EISMNNTGKG
+86 SGKG
-96 KYWGGDEK
+96 RYWGDDEK
-104 NFIFKDSKLAD
+104 NFIFMDDKLAD
-115 TETGL
+115 SVEGK
-120 AKQGVK
+120 AKQGVR

-134 SKVGN
+134 SKVGD
-139 HTQDIVSGYQQ
+139 HTAKVVSGYQQ
-150 GLGSDFSTEFKFY
+150 GLGEDFSTEFKFY
-163 ANTEYAHAK
+163 ANTTHSHAK

-202 DTVSTFPDKAG
+202 DTTGIFPEKAG
-213 TQESEET
+213 KNLSEEK
-220 GKHKKWTMEEL
+220 GSKRHEKWTMEQL
-231 GETMPL
+231 GKTMPL
-237 YTVSSDGNQKKATWA
+237 YSVSSDGNQKHATWGE
-252 DAKAKADN
+252 AKDKADDKLRN
-260 KLENN
+260 K

-271 LQMYYYASGAKTPN
+271 LQMYYFESGAKTPD

-306 HAGSKKAEDRDS
+306 HAGSKPGDPRN

-325 MDALWW
+325 MDGLWW

-336 ACKDAN
+336 ACKDAD
-342 NKLKDG
+342 NKLKDDG
-348 DLFSECNI
+348 SLFTKCNI
-356 PATEIKNPVG
+356 PASENKKPWLYVENNIGWDNPV
-366 YVNNNI
+366 
-372 PNGWKHPIAKA
+372 AKA
-383 FLDAYGSKTAAA
+383 FKKVYGSKETAA
-395 RMMWSYS
+395 RLMWSYS

-409 RYIGNCVMGKDSD
+409 RYIGNCVMGKDSS
-422 GMKAWAKKHTVKE
+422 GHEEWAKKHTVE
-435 LLKTVGAACMEMT
+435 QLLKSVRAACMAMT
-448 ANEGNMGKKD
+448 KNEGNGGKKD

-463 FGEFNFVVTP
+463 FGEFNFIVTP
-473 VVTQRV
+473 VVTRRV
-479 SASKLSLI
+479 TTSKLSLI
-487 NGIAAANMDKGRL
+487 NGIAAANMNKGAL
-500 LNNASHHTWTAWFNG
+500 LNDASHHTWTAWFDC
-515 CNELK
+515 CNNLEPK
-520 PEGTIKW
+520 GKIGW
-527 NNNGKSKGYNYEY
+527 NYDKKSTGYNYSY
-540 VKDLMKDNTNDKLGK
+540 VKDLMTDNTDNKLGK
-555 GNSWLRNSN
+555 GNSWLRKSK
-564 VKKNNEGKYVTKLSN
+564 VNETILKN
-579 TGGQKGYSL
+579 TGNQKGYSL
-588 GFVEPWGSPIE
+588 GFVEPWADTSPDDE
-599 DNRYKTISNG
+599 EYKTISNG
-609 SITNQTVTVHGTYT
+609 SITNQTVTVHDTYT
-623 GSLTNST
+623 ESLTDST
-630 SSTNVYINSTNLTNN
+630 SSTNVYINSTNLENN
-645 PKKKD
+645 ED
-650 TNNKPKKYPYGLEDS
+650 NKNKTKKYPYGLEDS
-665 KEFEQKIG
+665 KEFEVNIGKDESADKQK
-673 GDEASEDEK
+673 
-682 EEALTKLAAQESKTA
+682 EALTKLAAQEAKTA

-708 SSCVIGASSELTND
+708 SSSVIGGSTELTND
-722 FLKNHQSAT
+722 FFKNHESAKK
-731 NTNDEYV
+731 TNDEYV
-738 NRIDSISASDYIIA
+738 NKIGSIKASDYIIA

-759 TITSKLGSGKSATA
+759 TITSKVGKGQSATA
-773 LLVRQ
+773 LLVKQ
-778 SSGWKDTKFNVANS
+778 MSDWKDTKFNVANGVP
-792 EERAVSTNDS
+792 RAVSTNDS
-802 SIKFG
+802 SVKFG
-807 KGYYY
+807 EGYYF
-812 VPPKYTNF
+812 VPPKYKNF

-825 SQIVRTQ
+825 SQIVSNT

-839 TYNKDKDDEDADP
+839 EYKKNKEDDLV
-852 ILDMSSSPSLTVGN
+852 LDMSSSPSLTFG
-866 DNNKASGL
+866 DDKTKATGL
-874 AGSWNINSGLSKNE
+874 AGSWSINSGLSINE
-888 LKNVSSNVASK
+888 LKNVSESVASK

-913 DHDKIENGKI
+913 DHEKKENGKTI
-923 IKQATGWSKK
+923 NPATGWSKK
-933 MNSTSSVVGLN
+933 MNSKSETVGLS

-963 DADKQSTIAN
+963 DADKQPTIAN

-988 SSYYFEMSEDVASS
+988 SSYYIEMSEDVASS
-1002 EGVCWYNGLNASDGT
+1002 EGVCWYNGLDASDGT

-1031 GMNKTVKDANLPVY
+1031 GMNKTVKGADLPVY
-1045 SGSNS
+1045 VNNNS
-1050 TSYVYGLG
+1050 TSYVYGLEG
-1058 CGLKGSGLFRGKAQ
+1058 GLFKGKAH

-1084 TMLDGTEIKEKATT
+1084 TMLDGTVVNEAPTTYKKDKNGNRVVAEKGIKTK
-1098 RLKGSSKSEP
+1098 
-1108 WGVKTTVDFNG
+1108 VDFDG

-1144 ALLIERTNNNPDSQE
+1144 ALLIERTNNNPNSQE

-1170 RSLNTRRNGDF
+1170 KSLNTRRNGDF

-1188 VGASGASKLESALKD
+1188 VGASGASKLESALKN
-1203 AGVKNVEVKYIGQGS
+1203 AGVKGVKVNYIGQGS

-1227 TVASRV
+1227 TVGSKV
-1233 IDANTVVGYD
+1233 LDANNVVGYD

-1264 DEVNHVYG
+1264 DEVNHIYG
-1272 DILGDRSTKS
+1272 DILGDRSIKS
-1282 YANYTYN
+1282 YSNYTYGGN
-1289 GTVGSS
+1289 TGSDNT
-1295 DTEANKSK
+1295 DTEAGK
-1303 IEYIGNDSTIS
+1303 ITYVGNDSTIS
-1314 GLYEKD
+1314 GLYEKED
-1320 NGSNIIAGR
+1320 GSNILAGR
-1329 VNDKSYYYTTIA
+1329 DANYKKYYYTTIA

-1357 KVRWNYSS
+1357 KVRWNSAYSGALA
-1365 DVNYSDAPYCS
+1365 DYSDAPYCS
-1376 SSKVSVFRAS
+1376 SPRVSVFRAS
-1386 YYTYYTTNPA
+1386 YYTYYTTNPS

-1406 FKNSKLKT
+1406 FKNSKLRT
-1414 GRSGLNDKTLGSS
+1414 GRSGLKDNTFGSQADES
-1427 AAKSSDTVVGG
+1427 GDSVAGG
-1438 DVPIGASKAK
+1438 NIPVNASKPK

-1487 YLLASGMLQNEGFV
+1487 YLLASGMLQDEGFV

-1508 NTGSS
+1508 NTSS
-1513 ANKLYRVVDSLRGTP
+1513 GANKLYRMVGLRNTP
-1528 AYQKARGTDDFV
+1528 AYHNGREYV
-1540 YNNESLK
+1540 YNKENLK
-1547 IRVTGRMIYDFSGVG
+1547 IRVTGRMIYDFTGIG
-1562 DRYNSGSASPNNVLV
+1562 GRYNSGSASPNNVLV

-1583 KLGSDGTEEGKNSID
+1583 KLGSDGTEEGKDSIN
-1598 RGTQGNASASY
+1598 RGKEGNASASY
-1609 GILQKRADSGN
+1609 GVLQKGADASN
-1620 NAAKFANAQPDVK
+1620 NVAKFADAQPDIK
-1633 PVNDITNNTGTTAK
+1633 PVNDITNNTGTMAEIK
-1647 VKVGNGYRM
+1647 NRYGNIVQRI
-1656 VNADGLETIYSRGLN
+1656 NADGMETIYSRGLN
-1671 ARFRWNALGEN
+1671 GRFRWNALGED
-1682 MRNRGKNNQLIAYDA
+1682 MSNRGKNNQLIAYDA
-1697 EINEQDILDYMVICK
+1697 EINEQDILDYMVICR

-1726 KESDSIIGS
+1726 KKSEADSASNSIIGS
-1735 DNKLKPLST
+1735 DNSLKPLST
-1744 KSESEENS
+1744 KSEREDNS
-1752 YMASKEYSDRF
+1752 YMASKEHSDRF

-1816 AGYVSYDGTGVAKN
+1816 AGYISYDGTGVAKN

-1868 SKDISSATVSDAI
+1868 SRDISSATVSDAI
-1881 ADSTDSTNNGNTGTN
+1881 ADSTDSTSNGNTGTD

-1931 NASTAEGTNG
+1931 NASTAKNTNG
-1941 KSIMA
+1941 KSVML

-1964 DGKTND
+1964 GGKTND

-1982 ATDNVGISA
+1982 TTDNVGISA
-1991 LSTEFKN
+1991 LSNDFKSK
-1998 QYFAGTAHM
+1998 YFAGTAHK

-2012 ADKNGAA
+2012 ADIDGAA

-2031 EKAIKPDITLVM
+2031 EKSIKPDITLVM

-2048 VRNVYKDFNKTALKV
+2048 IRNVYKDFNKTALKV
-2063 ELAGTENKDDIN
+2063 QLDRNENKDDIN
-2075 KRGTKQY
+2075 KVGERYY

-2090 DGKIVTDPSKR
+2090 DGKIVTDSNKR
-2101 FNYETGLEDNST
+2101 FNYETGKEDNST
-2113 SGTYSVSSDW
+2113 SGTYLIKSDW
-2123 VQLVTDVAKDMGYD
+2123 YQLVTDVAKDMGYD
-2137 TSTES
+2137 TSTAN
-2142 GWSSESAEFKEVA
+2142 GWSPDSKEFKDVA
-2155 EYIEKDSGMLVNLE
+2155 RYVRVDSGMLDNLE
-2169 NSMMTLGSKNN
+2169 KSMMTFSSNYN
-2180 HSITKEST
+2180 HSITKESK
-2188 TEHFGGDMSVF
+2188 TEHFGGNMSVF

-2283 TLQDIAEDSQESTGI
+2283 TLQDIAEDNQESTGI
-2298 SSTWDAKWY
+2298 GSTWDAKWY

-2330 TNTDTYLIGESD
+2330 TNTDTYLVGESD